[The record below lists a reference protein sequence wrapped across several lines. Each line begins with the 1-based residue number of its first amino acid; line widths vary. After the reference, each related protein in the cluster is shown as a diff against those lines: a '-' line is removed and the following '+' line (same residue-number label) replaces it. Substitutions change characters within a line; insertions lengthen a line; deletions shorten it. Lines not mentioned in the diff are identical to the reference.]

1 MYWVGKV
8 TRILIENHQVTRNY
22 CHKNT
27 ADAVIPKIVLQ
38 ASFQFA
44 KQGWQYQKQIQRDAW
59 TTHAVCS
66 GTPMLGFLFVCLA
79 DLSCHNQTSEF

>member
-38 ASFQFA
+38 ASF
-44 KQGWQYQKQIQRDAW
+44 
-59 TTHAVCS
+59 
-66 GTPMLGFLFVCLA
+66 
-79 DLSCHNQTSEF
+79 